1 MTGCQNP
8 KRLQNCHKSIMKVV
22 QMTHVLY
29 SKTLDGLC
37 EEKSE
42 HELKKRRNNELKC
55 NTISQSH

>member
-22 QMTHVLY
+22 QTTHVLY

-42 HELKKRRNNELKC
+42 HELKKEETMN
-55 NTISQSH
+55 